1 MKTTFARAL
10 IVLGSALACQAG
22 EFVNL
27 DFNSPDM
34 SHAQY
39 DPYTRDVLLPPQ
51 DALQSWSM
59 QWDWTGTPLPLP
71 AQVGTMNG
79 DAPFGLMLPGQF
91 GGTGYMLLVED
102 LWSYPYRS
110 SLRPVFHLSQVGLVP
125 QGAAYL
131 LYFIGNPQWPGPDDD
146 MRVYINDTLIPMDG
160 TFGKHNVDVSRFAGQ
175 EVKLEF
181 VFPSGPEYYYAL
193 DVYGFVPEP
202 SVWALLGVGGLA
214 LWFVRRRQ

>member
-1 MKTTFARAL
+1 VKTVLRRCFIAL
-10 IVLGSALACQAG
+10 GLALACQLG

-27 DFNSPDM
+27 DFNSPDL

-39 DPYTRDVLLPPQ
+39 DPYTRDVLVPPG
-51 DALQSWSM
+51 DALRGWSM

-71 AQVGTMNG
+71 ALVGTLYG
-79 DAPFGLMLPGQF
+79 AAPVSTKVPGGF
-91 GGTGYMLLVED
+91 GGGGYMLLVED

-131 LYFIGNPQWPGPDDD
+131 LYFIDNPHILSLDGS
-146 MRVYINDTLIPMDG
+146 MRVYINGADQHVSGVADR
-160 TFGKHNVDVSRFAGQ
+160 VDVSRFAGQ

-181 VFPSGPEYYYAL
+181 VFGSGPEYYYAL
-193 DVYGFVPEP
+193 DIYGFIPEP
-202 SVWALLGVGGLA
+202 STWVLLGVGGLV